1 MNYESFKRDSLVL
14 NPLAQVRRSVMLV
27 LIFCISAY
35 VPAAQAKD
43 RKANMPAAIKVVT
56 SMSFENETA
65 TDMLIQQ
72 AGGKSYLYVQ
82 LADGEGV
89 AVVDVTHPDQLKVVN
104 SVSSFKGGQH
114 LTINGNAATMTAE
127 NNASGAQSAHGE
139 LILWDV
145 SNPSN
150 PQVVQRF
157 PGVLRVLQ
165 DDRHYTYILNQ
176 DRLWV
181 VRDKQSAAND
191 DSWDPSIYG

>member
-1 MNYESFKRDSLVL
+1 M

-27 LIFCISAY
+27 LIFCVSAY

-43 RKANMPAAIKVVT
+43 RKPNTPAAIRVVT

-72 AGGKSYLYVQ
+72 SGGKSYLYVQ

-104 SVSSFKGGQH
+104 SVSAFKGGQH
-114 LTINGNAATMTAE
+114 LTINGNAATMTAGSDE
-127 NNASGAQSAHGE
+127 SGVQTARGGE

-145 SNPSN
+145 SNPSD

-157 PGVLRVLQ
+157 PGVLRVLR
-165 DDRHYTYILNQ
+165 DDRHYTYILNH

-181 VRDKQSAAND
+181 VRDKQSTTND
-191 DSWDPSIYG
+191 DKWDPSIYG